1 MHDDGTTLASSEAPP
16 ISYGQTT
23 YSTSCHASFE
33 PHTKGYTKKK
43 EEVLPI
49 FKKRNHWCFRHN
61 GVLHKLDSE
70 SEAKEMYKAL
80 N

>member
-1 MHDDGTTLASSEAPP
+1 MQKEG
-16 ISYGQTT
+16 YQTKVMKPQ
-23 YSTSCHASFE
+23 STK
-33 PHTKGYTKKK
+33 TK
-43 EEVLPI
+43 EETLPI
-49 FKKRNHWCFRHN
+49 YKKRNHWCFRHN